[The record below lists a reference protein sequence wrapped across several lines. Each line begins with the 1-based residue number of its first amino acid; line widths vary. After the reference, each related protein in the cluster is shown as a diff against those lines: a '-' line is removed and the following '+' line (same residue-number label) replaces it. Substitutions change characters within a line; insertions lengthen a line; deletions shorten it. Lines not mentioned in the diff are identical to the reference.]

1 MISTTTAG
9 FLISI
14 IVLFWMWCKRTY
26 SYWKRHG
33 IPYVKPLPIIG
44 TLKDVFKMEKNVAL
58 HIADMYNYPGMEKE
72 PVVGI
77 YVLHQPAL
85 VIREPLLI
93 KSVLIKEFHNFH
105 DRYCKIDESVDR
117 FGSLNLFFAKYDIWR
132 DMRKKLAPTFTNG
145 KLKLMFPLLTEI
157 ANELEAYLLKKGDE
171 YITEVKNIC
180 GLFTTD
186 SIASTGYGIQ
196 VGSFQ
201 NPYSEFAAQNY
212 NNHQSIPAHDHF
224 IMFLLP
230 KISKLVRAQ
239 MFRKKYDRFLR
250 DCLKHVMDKRKESGK
265 ERNDLIDTLIRLC
278 KEAEGSDEYPDKDL
292 YIDAILA
299 QGAVFIV
306 AGYETSLSAIAFTL
320 YLLAKSP
327 KLQKRLREEIK
338 KILHEGKGEVTYE
351 ALKSMEYLDMVMRE
365 SLRLYPAVGFLERK
379 HHAMDGEFSLEPY
392 HKFKI
397 PNGMPIFISNYAIHR
412 DPLYWP
418 NPEVFD
424 PERFSP
430 QNKEGISPY
439 AYLPFGLG
447 PRSCMGGRLGL
458 LISKVG
464 VLYFLKNYEVRQCP
478 QTVEKMSFNPN
489 MLTLECKDDIIL
501 QFVKD
506 PLWRNA

>member
-1 MISTTTAG
+1 MAFEYLFISA
-9 FLISI
+9 I
-14 IVLFWMWCKRTY
+14 ILFAIWCRRTY
-26 SYWKRHG
+26 TYWKRHG

-58 HIADMYNYPGMEKE
+58 HIADMYNYRGMEKE

-77 YVLHQPAL
+77 FVLHQPAL

-93 KSVLIKEFHNFH
+93 KSILIKEFYNFH
-105 DRYCKIDESVDR
+105 DRYCRIDESVDR

-157 ANELEAYLLKKGDE
+157 GDELEQYLLKKGDKFVA
-171 YITEVKNIC
+171 EVKSIC

-186 SIASTGYGIQ
+186 AIASTGYGIN
-196 VGSFQ
+196 VCSFQ
-201 NPYSEFAAQNY
+201 NPYSEFASQNY
-212 NNHQSIPAHDHF
+212 NNHQNIPAHEHF
-224 IMFLLP
+224 VMFLLP
-230 KISKLVRAQ
+230 KLSKHIRAQ
-239 MFRKKYDRFLR
+239 MFRKNYDTFLR
-250 DCLKHVMDKRKESGK
+250 ACLKHVMDERVKSGQ
-265 ERNDLIDTLIRLC
+265 ERNDLIDTLIRLV
-278 KEAEGSDEYPDKDL
+278 KEAKENKDIRDKDL

-320 YLLAKSP
+320 YQLAKYPELQQRLRKEIKQVLLA
-327 KLQKRLREEIK
+327 
-338 KILHEGKGEVTYE
+338 GKGAVSYD

-365 SLRLYPAVGFLERK
+365 SLRLYPAVAFLERK
-379 HHAMDGEFSLEPY
+379 HNARDQEFSLKPY
-392 HKFKI
+392 HDFKI

-424 PERFSP
+424 PERFSL

-464 VLYFLKNYEVRQCP
+464 VLYFLKNYEIRQCP
-478 QTVEKMSFNPN
+478 QTVKNMSFNPN
-489 MLTLECKDDIIL
+489 MLTLECKDDINL
-501 QFVKD
+501 EFMKD
-506 PLWRNA
+506 PLWI